1 MEIDIDI
8 WPPHE
13 VFYIESLLSITRT
26 ALINLSQL
34 QYCLDEV
41 YYERP
46 VNEDQMLDF
55 VQNIISNAGALSRY
69 FWPSSNKPI
78 HKNRAAK
85 LRASCDILED
95 NPLKDRKV
103 RNFVEHFDENLDSF
117 LAKMLAGF
125 IVPSYVGLKPQNQ
138 QVPPKFFRAYYL
150 DKATFCSLDME
161 YDMMPIIKE
170 INDLHKRLEKFKD
183 SGGRLPVYKKPEL
196 NDNKN
201 S

>member
-196 NDNKN
+196 DDNKN

>member
-1 MEIDIDI
+1 MIMDIDI

-34 QYCLDEV
+34 QYCLDEL
-41 YYERP
+41 YYERT

-78 HKNRAAK
+78 HQKRAAK
-85 LRASCDILED
+85 LRESCGIADD

-117 LAKMLAGF
+117 LAKMLAGM
-125 IVPSYVGLKPQNQ
+125 IVPSYVGTEPQNQ

-150 DKATFCSLDME
+150 EKATFCSLDME
-161 YDMMPIIKE
+161 YDMLPIVKE
-170 INDLHKRLEKFKD
+170 INDLHKRLEQFKNT
-183 SGGRLPVYKKPEL
+183 GGRLPAKKEPEM
-196 NDNKN
+196 NNN
-201 S
+201 TPN